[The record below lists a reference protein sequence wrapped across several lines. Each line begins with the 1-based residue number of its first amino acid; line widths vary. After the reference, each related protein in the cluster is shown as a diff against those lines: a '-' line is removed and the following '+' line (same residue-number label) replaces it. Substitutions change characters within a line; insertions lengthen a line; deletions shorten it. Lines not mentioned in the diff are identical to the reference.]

1 MLLYNYTFLDI
12 SYNNDSY
19 VKINND
25 IYYGNYEK
33 PTIEKLVNV
42 LNNYYNNFQYKNE
55 FEIYL
60 TGSRYSRVGPV
71 VTNAFKFFFLTISFL
86 SK

>member
-1 MLLYNYTFLDI
+1 MLLYNYISLDI

-42 LNNYYNNFQYKNE
+42 LNNYY
-55 FEIYL
+55 
-60 TGSRYSRVGPV
+60 
-71 VTNAFKFFFLTISFL
+71 
-86 SK
+86 